1 MKNKKIHVI
10 RKDYDIIFSLVTI
23 ELEKLIKKNKNI
35 RVLELKDYINEKD
48 FFGGSIE
55 LFFDDNYK
63 KYIISNYGRRSQ
75 KINWRF
81 DFNKLK
87 LAELF
92 EVLNVDEIMIEAV
105 YDETGDES
113 GVDPL
118 SIIDTIK
125 FIWNLIK
132 NIKLYL
138 AYKSIEKHSGYSKDF
153 IERVILLNNN
163 WKLGFLFGSNEKSKI
178 KKEKLIM
185 QSLKYKLEDNYWK
198 NRSWD

>member
-23 ELEKLIKKNKNI
+23 ELEKLLKKNKNI

-48 FFGGSIE
+48 FFCGSVE

-75 KINWRF
+75 KINWGL

-105 YDETGDES
+105 YSETGDES
-113 GVDPL
+113 GVNPL
-118 SIIDTIK
+118 SILDTIK

-132 NIKLYL
+132 NIRLYL
-138 AYKSIEKHSGYSKDF
+138 AYKNIEKHSGYLKNF

-163 WKLGFLFGSNEKSKI
+163 WKLGFLFGSNEKSKL

-185 QSLKYKLEDNYWK
+185 QSLKYKLEDNYWR
-198 NRSWD
+198 NRNWD